1 MIAVYITAC
10 GVTAESAILLLC
22 YTASIISHNY
32 YTESLMFAV
41 YITACG
47 FTAEDIVLPAKYNTV
62 ALARVGGAIE
72 SQMKVC

>member
-1 MIAVYITAC
+1 
-10 GVTAESAILLLC
+10 
-22 YTASIISHNY
+22 
-32 YTESLMFAV
+32 MFAV
-41 YITACG
+41 YITVCG

>member
-1 MIAVYITAC
+1 
-10 GVTAESAILLLC
+10 
-22 YTASIISHNY
+22 
-32 YTESLMFAV
+32 MFAV

-47 FTAEDIVLPAKYNTV
+47 FTAEDIVLPAKYNAV